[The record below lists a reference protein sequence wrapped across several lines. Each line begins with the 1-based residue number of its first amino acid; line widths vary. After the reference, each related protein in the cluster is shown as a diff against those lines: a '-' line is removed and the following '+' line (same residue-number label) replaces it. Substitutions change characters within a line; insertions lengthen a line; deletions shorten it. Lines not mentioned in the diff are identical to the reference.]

1 MAELKEAR
9 VPDIGGHSDVPVIE
23 LLVKPGDTVAKDQGL
38 VTLESDKATMEVP
51 SPFAGV
57 VKELKLKLGDNV
69 SEGALVAIIEA
80 AEAAAAKPAAAE
92 PPKPAPPPTPAA
104 PAKPAPAAIE
114 PVSQGESGAP
124 VPANAP
130 IAYPAGMAGAPAV
143 RFEADAVLPDKVPY
157 ASPAVRLFARELGVD
172 LMQVGGS
179 ERGGRISKIDV
190 QNFVKAAL
198 AGGIAP
204 VAAAAGG
211 GSGLNLIPWP
221 KVDFS
226 KFGAIESKPLSRIQ
240 KISGANLARNWAMI
254 PHVTQHDDADITE
267 LEALRVALNDENA
280 KAIAAGKAGKLTM
293 LAFLIK
299 ASVAALKKY
308 PNFNASLDG
317 DNLVLKQYY
326 NIGFA
331 ADTPNGL
338 VVPVLRD
345 ADQKGVLQIARE
357 MGELAA
363 LARDGKLKPEQ
374 MQGGCFTISSLGGI
388 GGTAFTPIINAPE
401 VAILGVSKSDMK
413 PVWDGKAF
421 QPRLVLPLSLSYDHR
436 VIDGAAAARFTAYL
450 AQLLADMRRAML

>member
-80 AEAAAAKPAAAE
+80 AEAAAAKPATAE

-198 AGGIAP
+198 AGSIAP

-211 GSGLNLIPWP
+211 GGGLNLIPWP

-226 KFGAIESKPLSRIQ
+226 KFGAIESKPL
-240 KISGANLARNWAMI
+240 
-254 PHVTQHDDADITE
+254 
-267 LEALRVALNDENA
+267 
-280 KAIAAGKAGKLTM
+280 
-293 LAFLIK
+293 
-299 ASVAALKKY
+299 
-308 PNFNASLDG
+308 
-317 DNLVLKQYY
+317 
-326 NIGFA
+326 
-331 ADTPNGL
+331 
-338 VVPVLRD
+338 
-345 ADQKGVLQIARE
+345 
-357 MGELAA
+357 
-363 LARDGKLKPEQ
+363 
-374 MQGGCFTISSLGGI
+374 
-388 GGTAFTPIINAPE
+388 
-401 VAILGVSKSDMK
+401 
-413 PVWDGKAF
+413 
-421 QPRLVLPLSLSYDHR
+421 
-436 VIDGAAAARFTAYL
+436 
-450 AQLLADMRRAML
+450 